1 MQIILK
7 GCKKDVI
14 DDISE
19 QLGSKIILNFECT
32 DVIDEPLFQIEL
44 DAAKCVLRAFSVQLH
59 IMRTDTMFIREM
71 TIADFRFEE
80 VIIK

>member
-7 GCKKDVI
+7 GCTKDVI

-19 QLGSKIILNFECT
+19 QLGSKIILNCECT
-32 DVIDEPLFQIEL
+32 DVIDEQLYQIEL
-44 DAAKCVLRAFSVQLH
+44 NAAKCVLHAFHSQVF
-59 IMRTDTMFIREM
+59 IVRIDTVFAREM
-71 TIADFRFEE
+71 VIAAFRFEE